1 MEAMK
6 MNGNGN
12 GNGNGTHG
20 FEELALHPKLMRAIE
35 ELGFEKP
42 TPVQRDAMPP
52 ALDGR
57 DVLACAMTGS
67 GKTAAFVLPILQRL
81 LDEPGRGTRALVL
94 TPTREL
100 AAQVADHLA
109 ELAAHT
115 DVRVATVFGGVGA
128 GPQES
133 AFRKGVAVIVGTPGR
148 LLDHFQHDYAKLSG
162 LEVLVFDEADRMLDM
177 GFLPDIKRILRH
189 LPKTPRQTL
198 FFSATMPKEIVALSR
213 DILRDPVRISVERKS
228 APARGIVQALYP
240 VGSQLKVDLLARLL
254 DHFQHDYAKLSG
266 LEVLV
271 FDEADRMLDMGFLP
285 DIKRILRHLPKAP
298 RQTLFFSATMPEDIV
313 RLSRDILRD
322 PVRISVERK
331 SAPAK
336 GVVQAL
342 YPVGSQL
349 KVELLARLLERGE
362 IGNAIVFCR
371 TKHRADRVA
380 KKLAA
385 RGITAGRIH
394 GNRSQGQRTAALAA
408 FKNGQTRVLV
418 ATDIVARGIDVEAL
432 DHVVNFDVPHTPD
445 DYIHRV
451 GRTARAEMTGDAY
464 TLVSPEEEPTIRAI
478 ERALGRTIERRTV
491 GGFDYQAPAESR
503 LEAPGRERAPRNQHA
518 RRAPRRLS
526 PR

>member
-1 MEAMK
+1 MK
-6 MNGNGN
+6 KNGSRDSARSNDNGD
-12 GNGNGTHG
+12 GNRSGDGNAHPGFHG
-20 FEELALHPKLMRAIE
+20 LGLDSRLLRTIE
-35 ELGFEKP
+35 DLGFERP
-42 TPVQRDAMPP
+42 TPVQIEAIPP

-57 DVLACAMTGS
+57 DILACAMTGS

-81 LDEPGRGTRALVL
+81 LDEPRKGTRVLIL

-100 AAQVADHLA
+100 AAQVADHFA

-115 DVRVATVFGGVGA
+115 NVRVATVFGGVGA
-128 GPQES
+128 GAQES
-133 AFRKGVAVIVGTPGR
+133 AFRKGVEVIVGTPGR
-148 LLDHFQHDYAKLSG
+148 LLDHFQHDYA
-162 LEVLVFDEADRMLDM
+162 R
-177 GFLPDIKRILRH
+177 
-189 LPKTPRQTL
+189 
-198 FFSATMPKEIVALSR
+198 LSR
-213 DILRDPVRISVERKS
+213 
-228 APARGIVQALYP
+228 
-240 VGSQLKVDLLARLL
+240 
-254 DHFQHDYAKLSG
+254 

-298 RQTLFFSATMPEDIV
+298 RQTLFFSATMPEEIV
-313 RLSRDILRD
+313 RLSRDILRE

-331 SAPAK
+331 SAPAT

-342 YPVGSQL
+342 YPIGAQL
-349 KVELLARLLERGE
+349 KVQLLGELLERGE

-371 TKHRADRVA
+371 TKHRADRLA
-380 KKLAA
+380 KKLVA
-385 RGITAGRIH
+385 RGIAAGRIH

-408 FKNGQTRVLV
+408 FKNGHTRVLV

-464 TLVSPEEEPTIRAI
+464 TLVSPEEEGTIRAI
-478 ERALGRTIERRTV
+478 ERALGGAIERRTV
-491 GGFDYQAPAESR
+491 EGFDYRGPAEPR
-503 LEAPGRERAPRNQHA
+503 LEAPGRDRAPRHRHA
-518 RRAPRRLS
+518 GRAPGRLS